1 MHGVLNLFII
11 CGTQEK
17 LTSGAHQSPADVEST
32 KKAYGIVF
40 LDTSAQSEV
49 YEIG

>member
-1 MHGVLNLFII
+1 MQGVLNLFII

-17 LTSGAHQSPADVEST
+17 LTEKAQ
-32 KKAYGIVF
+32 KAYGIVF
-40 LDTSAQSEV
+40 LDTSTQSEV